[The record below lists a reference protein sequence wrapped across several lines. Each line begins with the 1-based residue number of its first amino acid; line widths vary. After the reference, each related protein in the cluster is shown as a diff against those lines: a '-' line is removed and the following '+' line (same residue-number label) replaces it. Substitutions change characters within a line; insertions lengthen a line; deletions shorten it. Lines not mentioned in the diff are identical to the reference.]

1 MPPRADISAAALFSV
16 NTGAGEPIYRQLMD
30 QVRRLIAAGQL
41 APGDSLPSVR
51 DVAETFAVNPMT
63 VSKAYSLL
71 EAAGVLARQ
80 RGVGMVVAQG
90 TPTAQGM
97 DSRLNLLRPTLE
109 KAALEAA
116 QLEIPA
122 EEALALFAKLLKEGR
137 SE

>member
-1 MPPRADISAAALFSV
+1 MPPRPDISASALFSV

-80 RGVGMVVAQG
+80 RGLGMVVAQG
-90 TPTAQGM
+90 TATAQGM
-97 DSRLNLLRPTLE
+97 DSRLNLLQPTLE

-122 EEALALFAKLLKEGR
+122 EEALALFARLLKEGR

>member
-1 MPPRADISAAALFSV
+1 MPPRPGISASALFSV

-41 APGDSLPSVR
+41 VPGDSLPSVR

-80 RGVGMVVAQG
+80 RGLGMVVAQG
-90 TPTAQGM
+90 TATAQGM
-97 DSRLNLLRPTLE
+97 DSRLNLLQPTLE

-122 EEALALFAKLLKEGR
+122 EEALALFARLLKEGR

>member
-1 MPPRADISAAALFSV
+1 MPPRPDISASALFSV

-80 RGVGMVVAQG
+80 RGLGMVVAQG
-90 TPTAQGM
+90 TVTAQGM
-97 DSRLNLLRPTLE
+97 DSRLNLLQPTLE

-122 EEALALFAKLLKEGR
+122 DEALALFARLLKEGR